1 LRAASVGERVLQP
14 KEIVMFTVKQNAATT
29 TLGVL
34 VAFSLV
40 AGSAA
45 ADTGPSSGLGAPA
58 GLMGV
63 AGTAVAAER
72 DRLTDTTVQIRLV
85 PVRGMGSGLA
95 DLIEQGDRTRVVVSM
110 TSVPSDPANPSLI
123 AEIHEGTCGDLGSAP
138 LYAVEN
144 TLGGYPPAPYY
155 VGGIL
160 PVSLSALRSGPYA
173 ISVRT
178 GPEAGS
184 VELACG
190 NIAKSPARAV
200 QRSPRAAIMP
210 GSPMG
215 EVVPLSGAMRTIPI
229 DAKTKYVNVTA
240 HETVKFVVN
249 GNAFAMRFSGS
260 SATTFAFVPS
270 VVDLAQLAP
279 AGVLDHKVTVYVAP
293 DQLYISG

>member
-1 LRAASVGERVLQP
+1 
-14 KEIVMFTVKQNAATT
+14 MFTVKQNAAIT

-34 VAFSLV
+34 VAFSLLV
-40 AGSAA
+40 GSAA

-63 AGTAVAAER
+63 AGTAIAAER
-72 DRLTDTTVQIRLV
+72 DRLTDTTVQIRLA

-95 DLIEQGDRTRVVVSM
+95 DLTEQGDRTRVVVSM

-160 PVSLSALRSGPYA
+160 PVSLAALRSGAYA
-173 ISVRT
+173 ISVWT

-190 NIAKSPARAV
+190 DIAKSSARAV
-200 QRSPRAAIMP
+200 QRSVRPAI
-210 GSPMG
+210 
-215 EVVPLSGAMRTIPI
+215 
-229 DAKTKYVNVTA
+229 
-240 HETVKFVVN
+240 
-249 GNAFAMRFSGS
+249 FAER
-260 SATTFAFVPS
+260 
-270 VVDLAQLAP
+270 LALA
-279 AGVLDHKVTVYVAP
+279 DDRERH
-293 DQLYISG
+293 S

>member
-1 LRAASVGERVLQP
+1 
-14 KEIVMFTVKQNAATT
+14 MFTVKQNAAIT

-45 ADTGPSSGLGAPA
+45 ADTNSSNSGLGAPV

-72 DRLTDTTVQIRLV
+72 DRVTGTTDTTVQIRLA
-85 PVRGMGSGLA
+85 PIRGMGPGLA
-95 DLIEQGDRTRVVVSM
+95 DLIEYGDRTRVVVGM

-123 AEIHEGTCGDLGSAP
+123 AEIHEGTCGDPGSAP

-160 PVSLSALRSGPYA
+160 PVSLATLRSGAYA

-178 GPEAGS
+178 GPEAGN

-190 NIAKSPARAV
+190 NIAKSSAQPV

-210 GSPMG
+210 RSPMG

-270 VVDLAQLAP
+270 VFDLAQLAP

-293 DQLYISG
+293 DPLYISG